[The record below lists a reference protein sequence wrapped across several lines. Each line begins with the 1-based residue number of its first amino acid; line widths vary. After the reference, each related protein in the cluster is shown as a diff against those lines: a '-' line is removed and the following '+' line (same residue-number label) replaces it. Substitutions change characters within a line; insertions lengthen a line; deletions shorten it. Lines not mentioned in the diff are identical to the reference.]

1 MDSKLNMQ
9 LANVVYIFS
18 DQNEPGIKFYDR
30 TPDHLVAMLTGSLPE
45 GKYRTDF
52 FSISQ
57 AEWDSEMNIPNK
69 SQIIRKID
77 GSYTA
82 TTIMVSPRKLAEIRK
97 TIEEKKNEEYIIID
111 VRENEYTNNKDD
123 LVYKLEQIKK
133 ELNNQFNDFPLDED
147 EYKENLNNLSK

>member
-1 MDSKLNMQ
+1 MDREINMQ
-9 LANVVYIFS
+9 LANIVYIFS
-18 DQNEPGIKFYDR
+18 DPNEPGIKFYDR
-30 TPDHLVAMLTGSLPE
+30 SPDYFVELLTGSLPE

-57 AEWDSEMNIPNK
+57 AEWDSEMNVLNK
-69 SQIIRKID
+69 SQIIRNID

-82 TTIMVSPRKLAEIRK
+82 TTIIVSPKKLAEIRK
-97 TIEEKKNEEYIIID
+97 NIEEKKNEDYIIID
-111 VRENEYTNNKDD
+111 VRENKYTNNKDD

-147 EYKENLNNLSK
+147 EYKENLNNIK